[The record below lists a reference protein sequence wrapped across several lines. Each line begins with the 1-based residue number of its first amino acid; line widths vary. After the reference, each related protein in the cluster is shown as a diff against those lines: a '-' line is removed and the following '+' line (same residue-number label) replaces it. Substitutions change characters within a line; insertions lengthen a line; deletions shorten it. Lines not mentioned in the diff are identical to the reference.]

1 MNIIKFGSTIEM
13 HYSISNLDGIKF
25 ESTFDKK
32 PIVFTI
38 GDGLIPQK
46 LEVPLYGLSEE
57 EEQTIQLEAKDAFGL
72 RDENK
77 VKTIKRKVFPQEKMI
92 KIGNVLE
99 FDIKTKAGK
108 ENSTF
113 GMIKNIKGED
123 VLVDLNHPLAGQS
136 ILLRVKILKVK

>member
-77 VKTIKRKVFPQEKMI
+77 IKTIKRKVFPQEKMI